1 MKYVNTILF
10 VFCNVFKQLR
20 PNNWITFLPPL
31 KRLKTTDLIE
41 QFNSS
46 HGFLIISLKRL
57 RLSRTK
63 TRPVIIILR
72 IGTIQVKY
80 MLLTSTY
87 PGIFYFG
94 SNYQSL
100 TPKQWTFPRSKVSAC
115 MCGFGEKWC
124 RLFQLWQY
132 SRTVCAQNN
141 TSHSRMDS
149 RKHQHI
155 VWGR

>member
-1 MKYVNTILF
+1 MF

-31 KRLKTTDLIE
+31 KRLKTPDLIE

-57 RLSRTK
+57 RLSRT
-63 TRPVIIILR
+63 RPVIIILR

-80 MLLTSTY
+80 MLLISTY
-87 PGIFYFG
+87 PGIFHFG

-100 TPKQWTFPRSKVSAC
+100 TPKQWTFPKSKVSAC
-115 MCGFGEKWC
+115 MCGFGKKMVPPFPALTVFTHCVRTE
-124 RLFQLWQY
+124 QY
-132 SRTVCAQNN
+132 VPLQDGLQE
-141 TSHSRMDS
+141 TSTYCL
-149 RKHQHI
+149 RKI
-155 VWGR
+155 EL